1 MNLYPFI
8 EECPRRSQW
17 PATCTSQPLAPL
29 LRPRTAWLLY
39 CTGAPYLTTSRRGPC
54 SERASS
60 SPRRALYANARSL
73 PPVFPIREANGSG
86 VPPPPPRRSACG
98 GRGGGKASPFT
109 IRVANWENGKPP
121 CPKGGGCPL
130 SRYPLP
136 PPALLCPHKWG
147 RGSPEGQRAG
157 GVFSLKKQA
166 SPFTIRF
173 ANWENGKPPCPKGG
187 RLAYVNAFR

>member
-86 VPPPPPRRSACG
+86 VPPK
-98 GRGGGKASPFT
+98 GGGKKG
-109 IRVANWENGKPP
+109 GKPP
-121 CPKGGGCPL
+121 PLPFASRIGKTASLLALKGEAARFPAIPL
-130 SRYPLP
+130 SP
-136 PPALLCPHKWG
+136 
-147 RGSPEGQRAG
+147 SGQRAG

-187 RLAYVNAFR
+187 RLAYTLS